1 MGRVTPPI
9 NLDKSTFSLLIYF
22 KNLDKLGF
30 LLIFLLFLPFFS
42 IFYDFS
48 LFLLIFLLFFFVIH
62 PIHQFWQV
70 SVAYYILLDLIS
82 LAEQLV

>member
-1 MGRVTPPI
+1 M
-9 NLDKSTFSLLIYF
+9 
-22 KNLDKLGF
+22 
-30 LLIFLLFLPFFS
+30 PFFS

-48 LFLLIFLLFFFVIH
+48 LFFTYFLLFFFVIH

-82 LAEQLV
+82 LTEELI